1 MKRIVLFGFAF
12 LICTGFLRS
21 QNVFDPNDPI
31 IRYDQSQPLGSEEHP
46 DPSIPGLQKWVS
58 TASIGISTGTDT
70 FNASSFK
77 QYFIN
82 FNGAPMAFRIK
93 FPYSYLNPD
102 SANKKYPINLF
113 LHGGGEVGCST
124 NGGIYNNEKQ
134 LWLGGEMYRDFVN
147 KNQFDGFL
155 LYPQYVVSDGCFAG
169 WGTAPAANFQAIL
182 AMVDSMVKYI
192 RADND
197 RLLVDGLSGGG
208 YGAWKMVD
216 NYPQRVAKIMPSA
229 SAGSVSNRTKFVHI
243 PIWFATGGK
252 DVDPS
257 PAQAQNVLTKMKEIG
272 ADIRYTLFPERGHSV
287 WYQHWREPDFV
298 GAMNDVHKANPLV
311 FFQRS
316 EFCKEEDVNAKLG
329 ITPGFYA
336 YEWQRDGVTIATST
350 NGVKV
355 IVDPA
360 PVITYTGNEITIKLY
375 GTYRVRF
382 KRTVTSEWSDW
393 SRKPALITTK
403 GTTQTSPITVKG
415 KKSRVLPSPD
425 GSATVPLTLA
435 DGFINYQWYRVS
447 DDSLVA
453 TTQDFNAPVGEYKAR
468 YEEQYGC
475 GNSFSPVFSVVDAN
489 GSPKPDAVTKLTAV
503 PQTQSSILL
512 NWTQGAGE
520 NGFEV
525 FRSNSTGG
533 PYQFITIL
541 ATNAKTYTD
550 TGLVKNTLYF
560 YKIRAV
566 SETGAALPSNEST
579 AKTLIDNSPPTAP
592 YGLTYLVSSATSVH
606 LGWQGSTDNE
616 QVARYDVYVNG
627 KKLYT
632 ALDKEFNVAHLDSL
646 IPYTFIVR
654 AVDAAGNISAP
665 SNQVTYTPA
674 GAVAGPKPGVPSSV
688 AAVSLAYNKIQINW
702 ADTIS
707 NETGFEIVRSTTVSG
722 TYVPVTTVNANGT
735 TFIDSGLNSSTKY
748 YYKVRAINNN
758 GESAFSV
765 KVNATT
771 QVMPETPDSP
781 PQLSGE
787 AASNG
792 SVSLTWTDDSGNET
806 GYKIFKSS
814 DGETFTQ
821 AAALPAN
828 SNAYTDEDVA
838 SFATYFY
845 YVVGTNSAGL
855 GPKSNVLQIRAGN
868 NPPVLHGLQNI
879 FVKAGSTVTSS
890 FSVTDDAGDVVT
902 VSIGDKPSFI
912 TLTNSGNGN
921 YSINASPASENT
933 GTYSL
938 PVIAK
943 DNNNKADTVSITVLV
958 GDQMTRSVYV
968 NFGSSG
974 KFAQAPWNNWLGT
987 RADGNTIAN
996 LKDESNVATG
1006 FSVTTVNAWTGTT
1019 NLGHITGNNSG
1030 VFPDAVLGSGL
1041 ADSGQAKQIK
1051 ISGLNP
1057 SMQYNLVFAGS
1068 LNEGITA
1075 QAEYATGS
1083 LLTAR
1088 TSTLNARYNTNQT
1101 ANLNSLVPDANGEIL
1116 VTITKT
1122 GSSPYTYL
1130 NGLVIE
1136 EYNTSIQ
1143 LLNPN
1148 NIYAEAADRKNVKLT
1163 WSDRTN
1169 NEMSAG
1175 GYELVRATDSLF
1187 TKNVTTINL
1196 PANSNQ
1202 YTNTGLSPDT
1212 KYWYRVRAKS
1222 LSGSSGYSKR
1232 ISVTTPAAIVY
1243 VNFNV
1248 TVEDA
1253 AAPWNNLTTPPLSNF
1268 TTSLLKDQAG
1278 VTTTM
1283 ALTLTQE
1290 FNGEF
1295 TAGVNTG
1302 NNSGVVP
1309 DDVLMANYWLDNG
1322 QISQFKLSGL
1332 NHGKRYRFGFI
1343 GSSSPPNWFKG
1354 NYTATYNVDDKTVYL
1369 NSWQNST
1376 KVVYI
1381 DDIAPD
1387 PDGKVLLNFSTT
1399 QEAAYGFNS
1408 GLIIQEYTYT
1418 APVQNTDTIPTTPVD
1433 TIPSVPAD
1441 TIPTIPVD
1449 TIPTIPVDTI
1459 PTVPVDTIPTIP
1471 VDSIPNI
1478 PPVDTIPTIPVD
1490 TIPTIPVDTIPTVPV
1505 DTIPT
1510 IPVDTIPT
1518 IPVDTIPTVPVDTI
1532 PGTPVTP
1539 VDSIPPAGSFKA
1551 FPNPFRNI
1559 IHLSFYNARESDKIS
1574 VEIYDPYGRLTFR
1587 QNLGTRPAGNNTL
1600 DINGFTAE
1608 MRVGIYI
1615 AALKINGKISQS
1627 VKIIKVQY

>member
-1 MKRIVLFGFAF
+1 MKRIVLFGFIF
-12 LICTGFLRS
+12 LICTGFLKS
-21 QNVFDPNDPI
+21 QNVFDPADPI
-31 IRYDQSQPLGSEEHP
+31 IRYDQSQPLGSQNHP
-46 DPSIPGLQKWVS
+46 DTSIPGLQKWVS
-58 TASIGISTGTDT
+58 TATIGISTGTDT

-77 QYFIN
+77 QYFLN
-82 FNGAPMAFRIK
+82 FNGAQMAFRIK

-134 LWLGGEMYRDFVN
+134 LWLGGKLFRDIVN

-169 WGTAPAANFQAIL
+169 WGKAPAANFLAIL
-182 AMVDSMVKYI
+182 AMVDSMVKYV

-208 YGAWKMVD
+208 YGAWRMAD
-216 NYPQRVAKIMPSA
+216 NYPLRVAKIMPSA
-229 SAGSVSNRTKFVHI
+229 SAGSVTNRTKFVHI

-257 PAQAQNVLTKMKEIG
+257 PAQAQNVLTKMQEIG
-272 ADIRYTLFPERGHSV
+272 ADIRYTLYPERGHSV

-298 GAMNDVHKANPLV
+298 GAMNNVHKANPLV

-316 EFCKEEDVNAKLG
+316 EFCREEDVNAKLG
-329 ITPGFYA
+329 LTPGFYA
-336 YEWQRDGVTIATST
+336 YEWQRNGVTIATST
-350 NGVKV
+350 NGVNV
-355 IVDPA
+355 ILDTT
-360 PVITYTGNEITIKLY
+360 PVISYTGNEITIKLY
-375 GTYRVRF
+375 GTYSARF
-382 KRTVTSEWSDW
+382 RRTSNSEWSGW
-393 SRKPALITTK
+393 SMKPAIITTK
-403 GTTQTSPITVKG
+403 GTTQTSPITVNG
-415 KKSRVLPSPD
+415 KKSRVLPSLD

-435 DGFINYQWYRVS
+435 NGFINYQWYRVS
-447 DDSLVA
+447 DDSLIA
-453 TTQDFNAPVGEYKAR
+453 TTQNFDAPVGEYKAR

-475 GNSFSPVFSVVDAN
+475 GNSFSPNFSVVDAN
-489 GSPKPDAVTKLTAV
+489 GSPKPDGATQLTAV

-525 FRSNSTGG
+525 FRSTATGG
-533 PYQFITIL
+533 PYQFITLL

-550 TGLVKNTLYF
+550 TGLIKNTLYF

-579 AKTLIDNSPPTAP
+579 AKTLVDNSPPTAP
-592 YGLTYLVSSATSVH
+592 YGLSYLVSTATAVH

-616 QVARYDVYVNG
+616 QVVRYDVYVNG
-627 KKLYT
+627 RKLYT
-632 ALDKEFNVAHLDSL
+632 ALDKEFNVANLDSL
-646 IPYTFIVR
+646 IPYTFTVR

-665 SNQVTYTPA
+665 SNQVTYLPP
-674 GAVAGPKPGVPSSV
+674 GAVAGAKPGAPSEVTAV
-688 AAVSLAYNKIQINW
+688 AIAYNKIQINW
-702 ADTIS
+702 SDTIS
-707 NETGFEIVRSTTVSG
+707 NEAGFEIVRSATVSG
-722 TYVPVTTVNANGT
+722 TYVPVTTVNANNT

-758 GESAFSV
+758 GESAFSA

-771 QVMPETPDSP
+771 PIMPATPDSP

-787 AASNG
+787 AAANG

-806 GYKIFKSS
+806 GYKIFKSA
-814 DGETFTQ
+814 DGENFTQ
-821 AAALPAN
+821 VASLPAN
-828 SNAYTDEDVA
+828 SNAYTDSDVT
-838 SFATYFY
+838 SFGTYYY
-845 YVVGTNSAGL
+845 YVVGTNSAGN

-879 FVKAGSTVTSS
+879 FVKAGSTVTAP
-890 FSVTDDAGDVVT
+890 FTVTDDAGDIVIVT
-902 VSIGDKPSFI
+902 IKDKPSFI
-912 TLTNSGNGN
+912 TLTSSGNGN
-921 YSINASPASENT
+921 YSINAATDAENT
-933 GTYSL
+933 GSYTL
-938 PVIAK
+938 QVIAT
-943 DNNNKADTVSITVLV
+943 DNNNKADTVAITLLV
-958 GDQMTRSVYV
+958 SDQMTRSVYV
-968 NFGSSG
+968 NFGSIG
-974 KFAQAPWNNWLGT
+974 KVAQVPWNNWLGT
-987 RADGNTIAN
+987 RTDGNTIAD
-996 LKDESNVATG
+996 LKDESNTATS
-1006 FSVTTVNAWTGTT
+1006 FSVTTVNGWSGTT

-1030 VFPDAVLGSGL
+1030 VFPDAVLASGL

-1051 ISGLNP
+1051 ISGLDT
-1057 SMQYNLVFAGS
+1057 SMLYNIVFAGS
-1068 LNEGITA
+1068 QNEGITA
-1075 QAEYATGS
+1075 KAEYMTGS
-1083 LLTAR
+1083 LSTSR
-1088 TSTLNARYNTNQT
+1088 TSTLNARYNTNRT

-1116 VTITKT
+1116 VTIMRKD
-1122 GSSPYTYL
+1122 SSPYTYL
-1130 NGLVIE
+1130 NGMVIE
-1136 EYNTSIQ
+1136 EYSPSIQ

-1148 NIYAEAADRKNVKLT
+1148 NIYAEILDRNNIKLT
-1163 WSDRTN
+1163 WSDRTD
-1169 NEMSAG
+1169 NEMNVG

-1187 TKNVTTINL
+1187 TKNVTSINL

-1222 LSGSSGYSKR
+1222 LLSSSGYSKR

-1248 TVEDA
+1248 TVADA
-1253 AAPWNNLTTPPLSNF
+1253 ASPWNNLTTPPLSNF
-1268 TTSLLKDQAG
+1268 TTPLLKDQSG
-1278 VTTTM
+1278 VTTSM

-1309 DDVLMANYWLDNG
+1309 DNVLMSNYWLDNG

-1369 NSWQNST
+1369 NSWHNST
-1376 KVVYI
+1376 KIVYI

-1399 QEAAYGFNS
+1399 QEAGYGFNS

-1418 APVQNTDTIPTTPVD
+1418 VPVQNIDTIPTTPVD
-1433 TIPSVPAD
+1433 TIPAVPADTIPAIPVD

-1459 PTVPVDTIPTIP
+1459 PTIPIDT
-1471 VDSIPNI
+1471 IPNI

-1490 TIPTIPVDTIPTVPV
+1490 TIPTIPVDTIPRA
-1505 DTIPT
+1505 
-1510 IPVDTIPT
+1510 
-1518 IPVDTIPTVPVDTI
+1518 I
-1532 PGTPVTP
+1532 PGTPTTP
-1539 VDSIPPAGSFKA
+1539 VDSIPAAGSFKA
-1551 FPNPFRNI
+1551 YPNPFKNI
-1559 IHLSFYNARESDKIS
+1559 VHLSFYNKLETDKLS
-1574 VEIYDPYGRLTFR
+1574 VEIYDTYGRLTFR
-1587 QNLGTRPAGNNTL
+1587 QNFGTRPVGNHTL
-1600 DINGFTAE
+1600 DISGFTADL
-1608 MRVGIYI
+1608 RVGMYI

-1627 VKIIKVQY
+1627 MKIIKVRY